1 MEVADGDE
9 TVRFLET
16 RLRRSL
22 VEWGGMMVRREDA
35 GEGVVDES
43 VDEGREEMRDVFA
56 DSDVVFS
63 G

>member
-22 VEWGGMMVRREDA
+22 VEWGGMVWREDA

-43 VDEGREEMRDVFA
+43 VDEGREEMRDVSA

>member
-16 RLRRSL
+16 RLRRRL
-22 VEWGGMMVRREDA
+22 VEWGGMVWREDA

-56 DSDVVFS
+56 DSDMVFS